1 MASSRRRLVLDHS
14 SLRRKGLPPNYLF
27 PSEGSSTE
35 YTPDDITQ
43 LTVLLTGAN
52 GTPFSQGL
60 WRLHLKIPEE
70 YPKLPPKATFK
81 TRIFHPNVEENTG
94 AVCVETL
101 KRDWKPE
108 LTLRDVLVTIS
119 CLLIQPN
126 PDSALNSTA
135 GALIQEDYDAFAQ
148 QAKLMT
154 SIHAPIPVDLRKA
167 VQEAQMRGEDADTRG
182 SLQRLQQPEKQAT
195 RPSSSSSSRA
205 SSTSS
210 SVVMKKKAINNSASH
225 LASCMPIHAAVTQNP
240 DPQEAE
246 SSSDEEEDPSKE
258 NNPSLSPSPVTTP
271 KARSMSPRR
280 SALGKRPLSVLPTP
294 IDPDDDPSSDQDTKE
309 TDSERNISANISANM
324 TPATIKDQTSF
335 DISGEQEQ
343 PLRKSPKLTEINGK
357 GVNASGRIRDANT
370 TSNSTDEEVQI
381 MTKPITSRPEE
392 EKENR
397 SEPIADRAVEKKIM
411 STDSNSNKVK
421 PMAGQPVRPTIRK
434 TSTASSSGSTK
445 TGNGGKARV
454 GIRRL

>member
-27 PSEGSSTE
+27 PSEDSNTD

-119 CLLIQPN
+119 CLLLQSN

-154 SIHAPIPVDLRKA
+154 TIHAPIPIGLRKA
-167 VQEAQMRGEDADTRG
+167 VQEAQMRGEDANMRG
-182 SLQRLQQPEKQAT
+182 SLQRLQQTEKQGT
-195 RPSSSSSSRA
+195 RPSSSSSRA

-225 LASCMPIHAAVTQNP
+225 LASCAPIHSAVTQNR
-240 DPQEAE
+240 DLQEAE

-271 KARSMSPRR
+271 KARSVSPRR

-294 IDPDDDPSSDQDTKE
+294 VDPDDYHFSDHDTKE
-309 TDSERNISANISANM
+309 TDSERNISANM
-324 TPATIKDQTSF
+324 TPTAVKDQTSS
-335 DISGEQEQ
+335 DPSQEQEQ

-357 GVNASGRIRDANT
+357 GVNASGRIRDSNT
-370 TSNSTDEEVQI
+370 TSSCTDEEGLLL
-381 MTKPITSRPEE
+381 TKPITSRPEE

-397 SEPIADRAVEKKIM
+397 SQPVSDAAAVEGEKKVLA
-411 STDSNSNKVK
+411 TDSTTNKVK
-421 PMAGQPVRPTIRK
+421 PIAGHPMRPTIRK

-445 TGNGGKARV
+445 SGNGGKARV